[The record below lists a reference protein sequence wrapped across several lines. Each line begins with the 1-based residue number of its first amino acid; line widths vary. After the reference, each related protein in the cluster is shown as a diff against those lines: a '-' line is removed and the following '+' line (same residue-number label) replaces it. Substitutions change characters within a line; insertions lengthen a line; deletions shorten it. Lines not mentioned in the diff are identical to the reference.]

1 MKVRSLDELENIIS
15 REYSW
20 RRKELTNIKNL
31 TLSSRS
37 HIKTTLLKSSLTLL
51 YSHWEGFVKKISIA
65 YCEYLNFQGL
75 CYQDLTQN
83 FHVCALIN
91 EFQGQYPP
99 RNFKSSFG
107 IVTGES
113 LRLSEK
119 LKIDSERYIDTQS
132 NLNSEVLKELTQKL
146 GISYS
151 AYELKENLIDE
162 RFLGLR
168 NAISHGEYRCIEE
181 EDFIDLYEEIT
192 SLIDI
197 FKNQI
202 ANSAIMK
209 EYLADNKSA
218 A

>member
-51 YSHWEGFVKKISIA
+51 YSHWEGFVKKASIA

-107 IVTGES
+107 IVTGKS

-192 SLIDI
+192 SLIET

-202 ANSAIMK
+202 SNSAILK
-209 EYLADNKSA
+209 EYLADNKPA
-218 A
+218 V

>member
-15 REYSW
+15 KEYSW

-31 TLSSRS
+31 TLASRS
-37 HIKTTLLKSSLTLL
+37 HIKETLLKSSLTLL
-51 YSHWEGFVKKISIA
+51 YSHWEGFIKKVSIA

-75 CYQDLTQN
+75 CYQDLVKN

-99 RNFKSSFG
+99 KNFKSSYC
-107 IVTGES
+107 IVTDES

-119 LKIDSERYIDTQS
+119 LNIDSEKYIDTQS
-132 NLNSEVLKELTQKL
+132 NLNSGVLKELTQKL
-146 GISYS
+146 GVSYS

-168 NAISHGEYRCIEE
+168 NAISHGEYRHIKE
-181 EDFIDLYEEIT
+181 EDFVDLYEEIT
-192 SLIDI
+192 SLIDS

-202 ANSAIMK
+202 CNSAIMK
-209 EYLADNKSA
+209 GYLAENK
-218 A
+218 

>member
-1 MKVRSLDELENIIS
+1 MKVRSLDELESIIS
-15 REYSW
+15 SEYAW

-51 YSHWEGFVKKISIA
+51 YSHWEGFVKKISVA

-75 CYQDLTQN
+75 CYQDLTKN

-99 RNFKSSFG
+99 KNFKSSFG

-202 ANSAIMK
+202 SNSAILK
-209 EYLADNKSA
+209 EYLADKKSA